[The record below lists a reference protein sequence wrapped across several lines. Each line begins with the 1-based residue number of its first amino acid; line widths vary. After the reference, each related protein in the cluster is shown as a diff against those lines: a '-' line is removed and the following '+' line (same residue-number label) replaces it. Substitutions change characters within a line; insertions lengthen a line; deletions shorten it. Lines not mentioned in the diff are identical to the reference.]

1 MNRQLEERFHIGFE
15 LPIVFID
22 SWSQKEINKD
32 EPSEQEHFKNETKKL
47 WDFAMSHEAF
57 NFKSIDQVLE
67 ENEAMRNEI
76 DWLNEIITQNIT
88 ELQGNMTALLGNTI
102 FYKSLTIISREKWP
116 TIIQKLSS

>member
-32 EPSEQEHFKNETKKL
+32 EPIEQDHFKNETKKL
-47 WDFAMSHEAF
+47 WDFAMNHEAF
-57 NFKSIDQVLE
+57 KFKSIDQVLE

-76 DWLNEIITQNIT
+76 DWLNEMITKNIT
-88 ELQGNMTALLGNTI
+88 ELQGNMTALLGSIT
-102 FYKSLTIISREKWP
+102 FDYL
-116 TIIQKLSS
+116 